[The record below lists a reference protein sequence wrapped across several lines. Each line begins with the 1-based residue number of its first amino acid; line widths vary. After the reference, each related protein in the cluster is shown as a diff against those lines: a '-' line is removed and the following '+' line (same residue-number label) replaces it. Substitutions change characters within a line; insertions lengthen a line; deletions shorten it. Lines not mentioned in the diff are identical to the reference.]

1 MGSGA
6 ESAPAG
12 ILPRSGIK
20 HDCVGVR
27 PFGHHRLLTATKTGW
42 RDAFDRSK
50 RAALESTAEFWEE
63 PPKHAP
69 GDLGETGA
77 NFVGPLRHARQLQLQ
92 AKSDAA
98 NAP

>member
-27 PFGHHRLLTATKTGW
+27 PFGHHCLLTATKPAGAM
-42 RDAFDRSK
+42 RLIAPK
-50 RAALESTAEFWEE
+50 GAALESTAEFREE

-77 NFVGPLRHARQLQLQ
+77 SFVGPLRHARQLQT
-92 AKSDAA
+92 AG
-98 NAP
+98 